1 MASAATSGHATRKG
15 PAKGPTKAHAPKAL
29 TPKTRFLDA
38 YNKEHA
44 TTMRVLRAYPP
55 SKLDLRPHPRGK
67 SARELATIF
76 SGNVGLALKALTTG
90 FDWSK
95 PPAASRSAP
104 AESLDAI
111 LAQLERDHARLVEIV
126 EKAPDGQLNGTV
138 EFFVAPKQ
146 LGHVPMFD
154 FLWMTLFDQVHHRGQ
169 FSVYLRMAEG
179 KVPSIYGP
187 TADEPWI

>member
-1 MASAATSGHATRKG
+1 VTSAATSGPATRKD
-15 PAKGPTKAHAPKAL
+15 PAKEPTTAH
-29 TPKTRFLDA
+29 TSKTRFLDA
-38 YNKEHA
+38 YHKEHA

-55 SKLDLRPHPRGK
+55 SKLDLRPHPKGK
-67 SARELATIF
+67 SARELAAVF
-76 SGNVGLALKALTTG
+76 SSNVGLALKALTTG

-95 PPAASRSAP
+95 PPARPQSAP

-111 LAQLERDHARLVEIV
+111 VAQLERDHAKFVEIV
-126 EKAPDGQLNGTV
+126 EKAPDHQLNGTV
-138 EFFVAPKQ
+138 QFFVAPKQ
-146 LGHVPMFD
+146 LGDVPMLD

-169 FSVYLRMAEG
+169 FSVYLRMADG

>member
-1 MASAATSGHATRKG
+1 MASAATSGAATRKSPATG
-15 PAKGPTKAHAPKAL
+15 PAKAH

-44 TTMRVLRAYPP
+44 TTMRVLRAFPP
-55 SKLDLRPHPRGK
+55 SKLDLRPHPKGK
-67 SARELATIF
+67 SARELATVF
-76 SGNVGLALKALTTG
+76 SANIGLALKALTTG

-95 PPAASRSAP
+95 QPAGSRPAP

-111 LAQLERDHARLVEIV
+111 IAQLERDHAKVVELVEQ
-126 EKAPDGQLNGTV
+126 APDDSLNGTV
-138 EFFVAPKQ
+138 QFFVAPKQ
-146 LGHVPMFD
+146 LGDVPMFD

-169 FSVYLRMAEG
+169 FSVYLRMADG